1 MYFRLTFCEPLY
13 LLVLYLEWWW
23 RVVVGLAYR
32 WWRGAL
38 SKVFTAF
45 VMHKAG
51 YTQQKREPSASH
63 YGWLGS
69 SFLSLFLWKSSVTTF
84 WQELVTFFST
94 FHCSHRCPQVLIEE
108 AKSMYT
114 CIFWFVYY
122 TLMHIFHFFKKWP
135 FKKWFWIF
143 EILNNHSVNLENR
156 KKKEFGH

>member
-84 WQELVTFFST
+84 WQEMVTFFST

-114 CIFWFVYY
+114 RIFGSFVIQWC
-122 TLMHIFHFFKKWP
+122 TFFN
-135 FKKWFWIF
+135 FKNNPLKWFWIF
-143 EILNNHSVNLENR
+143 EILNNHYVNLEKR
-156 KKKEFGH
+156 EKKEIGH